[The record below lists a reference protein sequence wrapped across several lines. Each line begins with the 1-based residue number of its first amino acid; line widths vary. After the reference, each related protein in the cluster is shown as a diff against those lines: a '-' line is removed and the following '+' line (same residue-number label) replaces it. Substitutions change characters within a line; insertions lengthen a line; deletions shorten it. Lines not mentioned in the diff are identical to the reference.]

1 MAELHHEAAT
11 PAHAEELLAQLRP
24 ADRDEVEAAS
34 GNVER
39 VVRQSL
45 AVSDDPIAAR
55 DPNGGLIA
63 IYGVAPVNLL
73 SDQASPWLLGTA
85 RMQTNAKAVL
95 RDAREYLAFA
105 RERYPRMMNYVD
117 ARNRSSIRWL
127 RKVGFTLEPAAPF
140 GVQGL
145 PFHRFHSG
153 FDNV

>member
-1 MAELHHEAAT
+1 MAELQHEAAT
-11 PAHAEELLAQLRP
+11 PRHAEELLGQLRP

-39 VVRQSL
+39 VIRQSL
-45 AVSDDPIAAR
+45 AISDDPVAVRAA
-55 DPNGGLIA
+55 DGGLIA
-63 IYGVAPVNLL
+63 IYGVAPVHLL

-85 RMQTNAKAVL
+85 RMQSNAKAVL

-127 RKVGFTLEPAAPF
+127 RRVGFTLEPPAPF
-140 GVQGL
+140 GVKGL
-145 PFHRFHSG
+145 SFHRFHSG